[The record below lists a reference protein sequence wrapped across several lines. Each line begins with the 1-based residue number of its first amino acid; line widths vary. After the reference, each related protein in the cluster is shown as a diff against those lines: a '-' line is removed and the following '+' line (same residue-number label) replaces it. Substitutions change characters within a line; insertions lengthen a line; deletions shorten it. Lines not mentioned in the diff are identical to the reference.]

1 MRNFTFSNKSNLSL
15 SIILLLACFVLSISN
30 TEAQNIAATDGGV
43 PCWSCVP
50 PGWATSAGTPD
61 ISNRFNGAVNNGVN
75 AGSGASWNIPG
86 GQLPLPPNNHQD
98 WISLRDLGPAFTEEN
113 VEHTITGLVAGRTYE
128 VILYSLTAV
137 TNQDGFN
144 TDYYAGTPIDRFRY
158 EIQGVSNTI
167 TSVTQNTWDTTRV
180 RFTATNNTALIGLFP
195 DTNGAGNGG
204 GRIGY
209 ETIQISITLNAI
221 NTAPVADNNSATT
234 TQNVPVSFNVVSTDT
249 DAEDGSVQANTVDLD
264 PATPGIQTTF
274 VVAGQGTWIVN
285 ALGVVTFTPVPA
297 FTGVTTPV
305 NYTVQDNYTQDGL
318 SLPATSNIASLVVNV
333 SADTDNDGIA
343 DSDDLDDDNDGILDS
358 NEQNCSSGFV
368 DLGQTFADN
377 TSNPGT
383 VNNVYV
389 YSGAS
394 ASFGYSLSGTATW
407 NSGVASAGPT
417 AGVTGNYINVQSNN
431 TNFPNGDISTYT
443 LTFSQPVFNL
453 RFKFGGLDNQ
463 DRADFSA
470 TNGALNVPVSITD
483 INLGANGTFTGQ
495 SVVSA
500 AGGANAPSNAVQA
513 SINGPVT
520 SVTIRTG
527 KNNGNAGNV
536 TLQLYELIYCLSL
549 DTDGDGVANH
559 LDTDSDNDGC
569 SDANEAYNSST
580 ADTNGDGTFG
590 GVIGFGQVD
599 ANGQVVGAGY
609 SGTNSNVTTATQIN
623 ITAQPTTNTVFT
635 PNTPAVVSI
644 SAAANTQSTTTY
656 TTPGVPDYS
665 GSPIVTTGIT
675 YQWQVSTDGGTTYT
689 NITNGGTAPVY
700 SGATT
705 NTLGLSN
712 IPESFDGYD
721 YQLII
726 TSTANVCGATTT
738 SSNLVALLDSDNDGV
753 ADINDIDDDND
764 GILDTVESGGV
775 DPSAD
780 ADNDGVPN
788 YQDANFCTLNGF
800 GICTNLDPDND
811 GVPNHLDLDADGDGI
826 PDNNEAQTTQGY
838 IVPQVDGMGN
848 TVVLAN
854 GLPANYSFSGGTV
867 LGFNPVNTDSV
878 DTPDYLDL
886 DSDNDGASDTQEAF
900 GVATLPNVDSDGDGL
915 VDAIDTT
922 DTALANGNPN
932 YNDANGTVN
941 NTNSL
946 PDSDNDLG
954 AGGNVDFRDPS
965 TPGNNDG
972 DTVSDY
978 FDDDDDND
986 GLLDVTEGYQFFP
999 STNPAL
1005 CTGSSYAFSTVAA
1018 NTNTGAVGD
1027 VYRFTNVAA
1036 GLDALVRVESKSP
1049 NVTVVNI
1056 NNVTFGN
1063 PNAFQPR
1070 IRYAT
1075 NNTGD
1080 RTISFRITF
1089 VQAGTTTPVIVPNVG
1104 GFFQDVDGESF
1115 DREFYRV
1122 NNIVGYSLNNPTNII
1137 ASNLGGGVTQFIADG
1152 TGSIVNGADPINLS
1166 DTHRVFFQKQ
1176 DVNNLVFTIGIQK
1189 GTTAQIDRYYSLLFD
1204 ECQLANFPDSNHVFL
1219 NAPNLDGDA
1228 LPDYLDPDSDNDGCV
1243 DAIEAGHT
1251 DPDGDGVLGNSPV
1264 TVNPFGLVTGQGG
1277 YTGTNANVLT
1287 ATSVAIATQPTDQP
1301 ANVGGSAT
1309 FTVVANAFNTT
1320 TFNTG
1325 VPNYSV
1331 PPATNVSGSNVYQWQ
1346 ESTDNGTTWTNITN
1360 GGLLPTYS
1368 GATTAALTLS
1378 NIPINYQGYDYRVL
1392 ISNPNNVCV
1401 ALTSNDAELII
1412 LTGTITGTVYNDAN
1426 GNGTQDGAETGY
1438 GTAVTVYA
1446 DTNGNGMFD
1455 AGEPTATTAA
1465 DGTYT
1470 ISGVPAGSV
1479 DVYVDTTT
1487 LPTGSTQ
1494 TEGTNPT

>member
-1 MRNFTFSNKSNLSL
+1 MRNFTFSNKSNSSLSL
-15 SIILLLACFVLSISN
+15 ILLLTCFVLSISD

-50 PGWATSAGTPD
+50 PGWTTSAGTPD

-158 EIQGVSNTI
+158 EIQGVSNTV
-167 TSVTQNTWDTTRV
+167 TSISQNTWDTARV
-180 RFTATNNTALIGLFP
+180 RFTATNNTALIALFP

-221 NTAPVADNNSATT
+221 NTAPVADDNNAFTVLNT
-234 TQNVPVSFNVVSTDT
+234 PVSFNVVSSDT
-249 DAEDGSVQANTVDLD
+249 DPHGGGAIQVNTVDLD
-264 PATPGIQTTF
+264 PSTPGRQTTF
-274 VVAGQGTWIVN
+274 VVLGEGTWTVDN
-285 ALGVVTFTPVPA
+285 AGIVTFTPD
-297 FTGVTTPV
+297 TGFVGQTTPI

-333 SADTDNDGIA
+333 SADADNDGIA
-343 DSDDLDDDNDGILDS
+343 DSDDLDDDNDGVLDS
-358 NEQNCSSGFV
+358 DECTTLYAFEGDFNTPVTGSNPTFN
-368 DLGQTFADN
+368 QTFAPGLSVTYTNIGGSTIASFSEATNDADELYAIGTPFQYVYPNEGSNQRITFSTPVNVKFIVADVDQLNERHQVTVYDENNNIVLNPENYIRTSAKGTSGNYPNGTPTTFNDLGSNVVIDGTINDN
-377 TSNPGT
+377 FVELRQPVNLQNDTFHRANSVLFDFSNISVSRIE
-383 VNNVYV
+383 VNNV
-389 YSGAS
+389 G
-394 ASFGYSLSGTATW
+394 
-407 NSGVASAGPT
+407 SAG
-417 AGVTGNYINVQSNN
+417 
-431 TNFPNGDISTYT
+431 
-443 LTFSQPVFNL
+443 QPGFVF
-453 RFKFGGLDNQ
+453 
-463 DRADFSA
+463 DF
-470 TNGALNVPVSITD
+470 I
-483 INLGANGTFTGQ
+483 
-495 SVVSA
+495 
-500 AGGANAPSNAVQA
+500 
-513 SINGPVT
+513 
-520 SVTIRTG
+520 
-527 KNNGNAGNV
+527 
-536 TLQLYELIYCLSL
+536 QLSC
-549 DTDGDGVANH
+549 DTDNDGLADYQ
-559 LDTDSDNDGC
+559 DTDSDNDGC

-590 GVIGFGQVD
+590 GVIGSGQVD

-609 SGTNSNVTTATQIN
+609 PGTNSNVTTATQIN
-623 ITAQPTTNTVFT
+623 ITSQPATNTVYT

-644 SAAANTQSTTTY
+644 SAVANTQSTTTY

-665 GSPIVTTGIT
+665 SSPTVTTGIT
-675 YQWQVSTDGGTTYT
+675 YQWQISTDGGTTYT

-764 GILDTVESGGV
+764 GVLDTVESGGV

-838 IVPQVDGMGN
+838 IAPQVDGMGN
-848 TVVLAN
+848 TIVLAN

-932 YNDANGTVN
+932 YSDANGTVN

-965 TPGNNDG
+965 SPGNNDG
-972 DTVSDY
+972 DAVSDY

-1049 NVTVVNI
+1049 NVTIVNI

-1063 PNAFQPR
+1063 ANAFQPR

-1331 PPATNVSGSNVYQWQ
+1331 PPATNVSGANVYQW
-1346 ESTDNGTTWTNITN
+1346 
-1360 GGLLPTYS
+1360 
-1368 GATTAALTLS
+1368 
-1378 NIPINYQGYDYRVL
+1378 
-1392 ISNPNNVCV
+1392 
-1401 ALTSNDAELII
+1401 
-1412 LTGTITGTVYNDAN
+1412 
-1426 GNGTQDGAETGY
+1426 
-1438 GTAVTVYA
+1438 
-1446 DTNGNGMFD
+1446 
-1455 AGEPTATTAA
+1455 
-1465 DGTYT
+1465 
-1470 ISGVPAGSV
+1470 
-1479 DVYVDTTT
+1479 
-1487 LPTGSTQ
+1487 
-1494 TEGTNPT
+1494 